1 MTTTAP
7 GGRLRTMFEFTI
19 ETEIARPAGEVFA
32 HITDPG
38 QLTTWQ
44 ATAISSVPETP
55 GPLRL
60 GSRLR
65 EVHRGPRGKEFDSL
79 VEVVAYEP
87 GRLFELHVVE
97 GYPIH
102 ARIELAPSDAGTV
115 MRFTAHGEM
124 PGGTTLLEPVVR
136 RALQRQF
143 RADCLRLKRMLER
156 GHRRDGR
163 WPRRRK
169 AAYASST

>member
-1 MTTTAP
+1 MTAPVP
-7 GGRLRTMFEFTI
+7 GGRLRTMFEFTV

-32 HITDPG
+32 HVTDPA
-38 QLTTWQ
+38 QLTSWQ
-44 ATAISSVPETP
+44 ATAVSSVPETP

-65 EVHRGPRGKEFDSL
+65 EVHRGPRGRTFDSL

-87 GRLFELHVVE
+87 GRLFALHVVE
-97 GYPIH
+97 GYPIDV
-102 ARIELAPSDAGTV
+102 RIELAPSGAGTV

-124 PGGTTLLEPVVR
+124 PGGTSLLEPVVR

-143 RADCLRLKRMLER
+143 RADCVRLKRLLER
-156 GHRRDGR
+156 GHRPDGQ
-163 WPRRRK
+163 WPRRLK
-169 AAYASST
+169 AYARFT